1 LPWRHLNRWTVKPL
15 GELDVLIVDCQT
27 TGATP
32 ALGSVLE
39 LGWGVV
45 EGASGAIKH
54 LQAHWI
60 ALPRGA
66 FVGSQVRRLTG
77 FDERDMGTALAPD
90 EAWERLRAS
99 TSFAERMPTAI
110 HFAKFELAFLRDWAE
125 RFEPRTSFPL
135 EPVCVHTIACRL
147 YPDLPRRSLRALSG
161 FLGYGLDS
169 ARRCLGHVEATAHIW
184 QKLLPELG
192 ARGIHTW
199 EQLGDWLVTSLSTPP
214 RSRKRRYPLPAA
226 RYRALPDEPGV
237 YRLLRSNGDVLYIG
251 KAASLRK
258 RVASHFTS
266 AFSRTER
273 ALEMLTQVSDIQ
285 VTRTASALEAAL
297 LENESIKAIQ
307 PPYNV
312 QLVLGDARTWFIDPK
327 LDTIAHAPSET
338 HRHGPLPSTFSPR
351 AFGAI
356 FRLASGEE
364 ATRALRARAVAAP
377 DRFAPGEQVFADG
390 FAIFTERHELGY
402 AATSKAGGA
411 RVTTAAPGEAE
422 GARSPAQ
429 VRKLLVTAAR
439 KLILATRADP
449 SRLDSEPENDSEA
462 GASNTTELGAWDRD
476 RVVRH
481 LERGVLHGY
490 QLLQRARWLCL
501 LYDSIVVFR
510 EPGSEG
516 ARLLWV
522 RGGQLGEA
530 RDVAPGEAA
539 VRLVPTTPLA
549 QRKGTF
555 DRSQYDRLR
564 TLTSELKRVLRD
576 GGTAA
581 VAVGPARWLTG
592 DQLDGVLLWV

>member
-1 LPWRHLNRWTVKPL
+1 
-15 GELDVLIVDCQT
+15 
-27 TGATP
+27 
-32 ALGSVLE
+32 
-39 LGWGVV
+39 
-45 EGASGAIKH
+45 
-54 LQAHWI
+54 
-60 ALPRGA
+60 
-66 FVGSQVRRLTG
+66 
-77 FDERDMGTALAPD
+77 
-90 EAWERLRAS
+90 
-99 TSFAERMPTAI
+99 
-110 HFAKFELAFLRDWAE
+110 
-125 RFEPRTSFPL
+125 
-135 EPVCVHTIACRL
+135 
-147 YPDLPRRSLRALSG
+147 
-161 FLGYGLDS
+161 
-169 ARRCLGHVEATAHIW
+169 VEATAHIW
-184 QKLLPELG
+184 QKLVPELA

-226 RYRALPDEPGV
+226 RYRTLPDEPGV
-237 YRLLRSNGDVLYIG
+237 YRLLRSNGDVLYVG

-297 LENESIKAIQ
+297 LENESIKAMQ

-312 QLVLGDARTWFIDPK
+312 QLVLGDARTWFIDRK
-327 LDTIAHAPSET
+327 LDAIAPTPSET
-338 HRHGPLPSTFSPR
+338 HREGPLPSTFSAR

-356 FRLASGEE
+356 LRLASGEE
-364 ATRALRARAVAAP
+364 ATRALRARAVEAP
-377 DRFAPGEQVFADG
+377 ERFAPGEEVFAAG
-390 FAIFTERHELGY
+390 FAMFSERHQLGHR
-402 AATSKAGGA
+402 AASETGDAKVTTTAPAAGGA
-411 RVTTAAPGEAE
+411 RSE
-422 GARSPAQ
+422 AQ
-429 VRKLLVTAAR
+429 VRKLLVSAAR

-449 SRLDSEPENDSEA
+449 SRLDEPENDLEG
-462 GASNTTELGAWDRD
+462 GASNTSELGRWDRD

-510 EPGSEG
+510 EPGSERP
-516 ARLLWV
+516 RLLCV
-522 RGGQLGEA
+522 RGGQLAEA
-530 RDVAPGEAA
+530 RDVAAEEPT
-539 VRLVPTTPLA
+539 VRLVPTTSLA

-581 VAVGPARWLTG
+581 VGVGPARWLTG
-592 DQLDGVLLWV
+592 EQLDGLLLWV

>member
-1 LPWRHLNRWTVKPL
+1 VKPL

-32 ALGSVLE
+32 ALGAVLE

-45 EGASGAIKH
+45 EGGSGTIRQ

-77 FDERDMGTALAPD
+77 WGEGEIGATLAPD
-90 EAWERLRAS
+90 DAWERLRAS

-125 RFEPRTSFPL
+125 RFEPRTSFPF
-135 EPVCVHTIACRL
+135 EAVCVHTVACRL

-184 QKLLPELG
+184 QKLVPEL
-192 ARGIHTW
+192 ATRGIHTW

-226 RYRALPDEPGV
+226 RYRTLPDEPGV
-237 YRLLRSNGDVLYIG
+237 YRLLRSNGDVLYVG

-258 RVASHFTS
+258 RVASHFAS
-266 AFSRTER
+266 SFSRTER

-285 VTRTASALEAAL
+285 VTCTASALEAAL
-297 LENESIKAIQ
+297 LENESIKAMQ

-312 QLVLGDARTWFIDPK
+312 QLVLGDARTWFIDRK
-327 LDTIAHAPSET
+327 LDAVAHTPSET
-338 HRHGPLPSTFSPR
+338 HREGPLPSTFAAR
-351 AFGAI
+351 AFGAVL
-356 FRLASGEE
+356 RVASGEE
-364 ATRALRARAVAAP
+364 ATRALRARAVGAP
-377 DRFAPGEQVFADG
+377 ERFAPGEEVFAEG
-390 FAIFTERHELGY
+390 FAIFSERHELGH
-402 AATSKAGGA
+402 AADSEAGRA
-411 RVTTAAPGEAE
+411 TVTTAASSEAE
-422 GARSPAQ
+422 CARSQSQ
-429 VRKLLVTAAR
+429 VRTLLVTAAR
-439 KLILATRADP
+439 TLILANRADP
-449 SRLDSEPENDSEA
+449 SRLDGEPENDDSEG
-462 GASNTTELGAWDRD
+462 GASNTSELRPWDRD

-490 QLLQRARWLCL
+490 RLLQRARWLRL
-501 LYDSIVVFR
+501 LYDSVVVFR
-510 EPGSEG
+510 EPGSDRS
-516 ARLLWV
+516 RLIWV
-522 RGGQLGEA
+522 RSGQLAEA
-530 RDVAPGEAA
+530 RDVLAGEPAA
-539 VRLVPTTPLA
+539 RLVPTMPLGR
-549 QRKGTF
+549 RKGTF

-581 VAVGPARWLTG
+581 VSVGPSRWLTG
-592 DQLDGVLLWV
+592 QQLDRLLLWV